1 MGEIDQTVNK
11 DVVQRLLKLIRFR
24 NDYPAF
30 NGSFLV
36 LDSEPDEV
44 HLSWQKDDHSCTLK
58 IDLNNYQ
65 SVIKHIDDRGKP
77 IIYVV

>member
-1 MGEIDQTVNK
+1 MKV

-24 NDYPAF
+24 NDFPAF
-30 NGSFLV
+30 QGEFEVMDSGS
-36 LDSEPDEV
+36 DE
-44 HLSWQKDDHSCTLK
+44 LQLFWQKDNISCKLK

-65 SVIKHIDDRGKP
+65 SVIEYIDDRGKP